1 MSIKP
6 KIAYL
11 VLISLILVILTG
23 CGTIANNKTGVKKI
37 VSTPTGANFTVFDKY
52 NIPVEDSLKTV
63 ISGVSPQ
70 SIRWKSN
77 YDYVKFDMRGYPS
90 QTIKYRK
97 TEKNNAFWGNLGWI
111 GGAFILTAFY
121 ENGDVRGIGGY
132 PLGQI
137 VGCGGIGV
145 FGLVIDLITGNYRKY
160 PDNIIANLEM
170 PANPTSQPQNT
181 PPENNSLSS
190 LQDIEEALTE
200 AIQLAFKDI
209 PASSRIAVF
218 SIYTTDNTLRDYVLN
233 ETEVRLFNQ
242 GFRLVERTH
251 LETIRREQGLQYS
264 GEVDDVTSVNIGKLA
279 GARYIVT
286 GSVDGTGMLRRLRLK
301 VLDTETAEVVGLA
314 SVRF

>member
-1 MSIKP
+1 MSIMP

-11 VLISLILVILTG
+11 VLISLVIAIFTG

-52 NIPVEDSLKTV
+52 NVPAEDSLKTI
-63 ISGVSPQ
+63 ISGVTPQ

-90 QTIKYRK
+90 QTIRPRK
-97 TEKNNAFWGNLGWI
+97 AETNYAVWGNIGLICTGAIMVPAVLGR
-111 GGAFILTAFY
+111 
-121 ENGDVRGIGGY
+121 GDDDVPFSIAMGIGTFGV
-132 PLGQI
+132 
-137 VGCGGIGV
+137 VGLI
-145 FGLVIDLITGNYRKY
+145 IDLVNEGYRKY
-160 PDNIIANLEM
+160 PDNIIANMEM
-170 PANPTSQPQNT
+170 PATQTPQPQNT
-181 PPENNSLSS
+181 PPENNSISS

-200 AIQLAFKDI
+200 AIQLAFKEI
-209 PASSRIAVF
+209 PPSSRIAVL
-218 SIYTTDNTLRDYVLN
+218 SIYTSDNTHRDYVLN

-242 GFRLVERTH
+242 GFRLVDRTH
-251 LETIRREQGLQYS
+251 LETIRSEQGLQYS